1 MKGESNK
8 SWLHLPSDND
18 IFSVPAESGCT
29 AIIVEVKCRMR
40 SSLSNWVESWGG
52 QPSEKQLFPLSPV
65 LRARRN
71 QNIRRGREK
80 EKGFLLVARKRQ
92 GSRRYSI
99 NTPGFAHTHTQD
111 TLERPASSRGNTTAS
126 VVSLSRKKKEEEK
139 EKNEIEWNLNKRATH
154 EWDTARMRSPPT

>member
-1 MKGESNK
+1 M
-8 SWLHLPSDND
+8 
-18 IFSVPAESGCT
+18 
-29 AIIVEVKCRMR
+29 
-40 SSLSNWVESWGG
+40 ESWGG

-126 VVSLSRKKKEEEK
+126 VVSLSRKRRKRKRKKRDRMKPKQTGHARVRHGENALPLYITRKAHK
-139 EKNEIEWNLNKRATH
+139 EKAKLTTRPARLQSTLKGGRYILLQDTKKRK
-154 EWDTARMRSPPT
+154 RKYY